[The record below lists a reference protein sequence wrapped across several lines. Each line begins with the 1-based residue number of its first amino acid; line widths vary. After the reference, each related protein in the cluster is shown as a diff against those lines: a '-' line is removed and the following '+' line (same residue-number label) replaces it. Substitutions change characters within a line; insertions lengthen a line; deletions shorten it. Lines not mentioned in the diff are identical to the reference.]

1 MPDLDVRITSMY
13 PPGVQGGIR
22 AYASATIAGCFAV
35 RGIKIVEGGKDG
47 LFMSMPS
54 RKTQDGYKDIC
65 FPVTEEFRN
74 ELKQAQ
80 KKEEHILK
88 THAGIVH
95 ISEDI
100 EEKLIDLRIEIIRL
114 KQENEILRKKLRDV
128 GYEI

>member
-1 MPDLDVRITSMY
+1 MEKSSCLGIARNLCRS
-13 PPGVQGGIR
+13 PPLVLR
-22 AYASATIAGCFAV
+22 FHH
-35 RGIKIVEGGKDG
+35 
-47 LFMSMPS
+47 PS
-54 RKTQDGYKDIC
+54 IN
-65 FPVTEEFRN
+65 VTVLSERTGFSRSYFYRN
-74 ELKQAQ
+74 REAAQLVKQAQ

>member
-1 MPDLDVRITSMY
+1 MKYDR
-13 PPGVQGGIR
+13 
-22 AYASATIAGCFAV
+22 
-35 RGIKIVEGGKDG
+35 IVELKKQEAQKNLRIAKFEVENMLKKGESINVTVLSERTG
-47 LFMSMPS
+47 FS
-54 RKTQDGYKDIC
+54 RSY
-65 FPVTEEFRN
+65 FYRN
-74 ELKQAQ
+74 REAAQLVKQTQ

>member
-1 MPDLDVRITSMY
+1 MKYDR
-13 PPGVQGGIR
+13 
-22 AYASATIAGCFAV
+22 
-35 RGIKIVEGGKDG
+35 IVELKKKEAQKNLRIAKFEVENMLKKGESINVTVLSERTG
-47 LFMSMPS
+47 FS
-54 RKTQDGYKDIC
+54 RSY
-65 FPVTEEFRN
+65 FYRN
-74 ELKQAQ
+74 REAAQLVKQAQ

-114 KQENEILRKKLRDV
+114 KRIEILRKKLRDV

>member
-1 MPDLDVRITSMY
+1 MKYDR
-13 PPGVQGGIR
+13 
-22 AYASATIAGCFAV
+22 
-35 RGIKIVEGGKDG
+35 IVELKKKEAQKNLRIAKFEVENMLKKGESINVTVLSERTG
-47 LFMSMPS
+47 FS
-54 RKTQDGYKDIC
+54 RSY
-65 FPVTEEFRN
+65 FYRN
-74 ELKQAQ
+74 REAAQLVKQAQ
-80 KKEEHILK
+80 K